1 MRVCEQEL
9 PRDSLG
15 SLASD
20 VGSLKRELRGAAV
33 RETEEV
39 RSRMRPGAAHKV
51 GSQLTRWR
59 TVYLVTDVTMCQVY
73 AWRGLLEERQPK
85 SHVYSC
91 TKVRSTQGSTSG
103 LTRPCVKVPSEVY
116 MPDKTS
122 HLLNLFHKEH
132 SADVT
137 SVRRVRGRY
146 QSSSCS

>member
-1 MRVCEQEL
+1 
-9 PRDSLG
+9 
-15 SLASD
+15 
-20 VGSLKRELRGAAV
+20 
-33 RETEEV
+33 
-39 RSRMRPGAAHKV
+39 
-51 GSQLTRWR
+51 
-59 TVYLVTDVTMCQVY
+59 MCQVY

-91 TKVRSTQGSTSG
+91 TKVRSMMVITGQGST
-103 LTRPCVKVPSEVY
+103 LPHLLHDICITYYIVQVPSEVY

-146 QSSSCS
+146 QSSS

>member
-1 MRVCEQEL
+1 
-9 PRDSLG
+9 
-15 SLASD
+15 
-20 VGSLKRELRGAAV
+20 
-33 RETEEV
+33 
-39 RSRMRPGAAHKV
+39 
-51 GSQLTRWR
+51 
-59 TVYLVTDVTMCQVY
+59 MCQVY

-91 TKVRSTQGSTSG
+91 TKVRSIMVITGQGQPFPIYCTMYNVN
-103 LTRPCVKVPSEVY
+103 LHHLLHVQVPSEVY

-146 QSSSCS
+146 HLSS

>member
-1 MRVCEQEL
+1 MKVCEQEL

-91 TKVRSTQGSTSG
+91 TKVRGGHHRAQP
-103 LTRPCVKVPSEVY
+103 L
-116 MPDKTS
+116 
-122 HLLNLFHKEH
+122 
-132 SADVT
+132 A
-137 SVRRVRGRY
+137 
-146 QSSSCS
+146 

>member
-1 MRVCEQEL
+1 
-9 PRDSLG
+9 
-15 SLASD
+15 
-20 VGSLKRELRGAAV
+20 
-33 RETEEV
+33 
-39 RSRMRPGAAHKV
+39 
-51 GSQLTRWR
+51 
-59 TVYLVTDVTMCQVY
+59 MCQVY

-91 TKVRSTQGSTSG
+91 TKVRSMMDIICQGSTF
-103 LTRPCVKVPSEVY
+103 LHLYMTCPRVQVPSEVY

-146 QSSSCS
+146 QSSS